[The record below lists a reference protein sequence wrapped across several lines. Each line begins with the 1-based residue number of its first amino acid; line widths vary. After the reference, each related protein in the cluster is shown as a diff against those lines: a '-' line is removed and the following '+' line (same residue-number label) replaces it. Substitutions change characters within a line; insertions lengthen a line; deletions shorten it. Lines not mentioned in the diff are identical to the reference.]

1 MIDNRTMIAGQQPT
15 GKEAP
20 TLESLSANLKLL
32 IVVIKMRHN
41 QLTKQKKTI
50 TVAKCGHEY
59 IIIYKQSL
67 IDIKLKVNMSRE
79 FSSGCKHGL
88 DLCFSQKDYCS
99 PNGSVHHQE
108 FPKIFVFTTDT
119 GD

>member
-1 MIDNRTMIAGQQPT
+1 MIDNQTMIAGQQPT

-41 QLTKQKKTI
+41 QLTKQK
-50 TVAKCGHEY
+50 
-59 IIIYKQSL
+59 
-67 IDIKLKVNMSRE
+67 N
-79 FSSGCKHGL
+79 SSGCKHGL